1 MSWVSDVSG
10 VFIEEEKIVV
20 LIISHVSLLIRDLFS
35 SRSLHK
41 DLPGNGFIP
50 IFIKWMLTIVVTLQG
65 SSCSKAV

>member
-20 LIISHVSLLIRDLFS
+20 LIISHVSLLIRDLIS
-35 SRSLHK
+35 SHSLHK
-41 DLPGNGFIP
+41 DLPGNGFMP